1 MEKLLGQ
8 NQVNKQENLHQTTKK
23 VEKTHLSEIKHETKD
38 VYFLRKYKRSFY
50 EKNYTE
56 KRSI

>member
-8 NQVNKQENLHQTTKK
+8 NQVSKQENLHQTKK
-23 VEKTHLSEIKHETKD
+23 VEKTHLSVIKHETKD

-50 EKNYTE
+50 EKKYME